1 MHTLICPSVLHS
13 RRCSGMHITECCARA
28 PILHSSLLELQ
39 GRGGEQGR
47 ARRQSG
53 CGRGVGAP
61 RAYPCRE
68 MRRVWA
74 WRARPR
80 AGPSVIRWEASVSRS
95 DTEQTGPEAGAT
107 RQGPLFLPGDPWTCF
122 SVPVLSITLSLPRE
136 RGKQRAELK
145 GTCRCSSSI
154 LELLCLRSEA

>member
-1 MHTLICPSVLHS
+1 MP
-13 RRCSGMHITECCARA
+13 ITEFCARA

-47 ARRQSG
+47 ARRQCR
-53 CGRGVGAP
+53 CGRGRSAACIPLQGDAPGVGLASSP
-61 RAYPCRE
+61 PGLGLPLFGGRPPCLDLT
-68 MRRVWA
+68 
-74 WRARPR
+74 
-80 AGPSVIRWEASVSRS
+80 RS

-145 GTCRCSSSI
+145 GTSRCSSSI